1 MTFTTQPDAF
11 GGIYHTVHTDS
22 PGSFLEFPVEKI
34 ENFDRFICSFRD
46 EPFFMR
52 PTAGSCVEEIPQETQ
67 WLAVRHLD
75 GSYSVY
81 FSLAF
86 ETYRTCFFGK
96 EGRLW
101 ISACTGDDGVA
112 ADSFCAYYR
121 ISGAD
126 FYGLVRQA
134 AESLARRFGTCRLR
148 EEKKKPDVME
158 LFGWCTWDSFYNQV
172 KGEDIPVGLES
183 FRKGGVVPKLLILDD
198 GWQTTSENHKHGGQW
213 KLSGLQANDKF
224 LPDLKHT
231 VDAAKG
237 FGVEK
242 FFVWHA
248 VCGYWGGLDPN
259 AEAMKKYGP
268 VLRKARHTEGV
279 RRLNPV
285 RWEQERFDFGL
296 AAPEKFGEFYDDY
309 HSYLKSQ
316 GVAGVKVDVQSAM
329 EAHGQ
334 GHGGGVKMTATVR
347 KALETS
353 VGKHFGGEMINCMSN
368 GNDMVY
374 HCHDSNLMRSSGDFY
389 PNRASSHSAH
399 IFHNAVNSIWLS
411 RFVWCDW
418 DMFQTSHIYGSYHAA
433 ARAVSGSP
441 VYVSDR
447 VDAHD
452 FDLIRSLTDREGKVM
467 LALDVAMPTEDCLF
481 ADPSQEKSLY
491 KIFNRNRFG
500 SVIGVFAFGGEKQ
513 TVRVSPADVPGN
525 GKGTYAAYSHRTGE
539 TALLTREEA
548 MEVSLEGMQWD
559 IITFAKVEEG
569 FAILGL
575 TEKLNC
581 GGAVKALEPAGDKM
595 RVQLAD
601 RGTLLFYREQMGF
614 RRTEVPETCE
624 VLL

>member
-1 MTFTTQPDAF
+1 
-11 GGIYHTVHTDS
+11 
-22 PGSFLEFPVEKI
+22 
-34 ENFDRFICSFRD
+34 
-46 EPFFMR
+46 
-52 PTAGSCVEEIPQETQ
+52 
-67 WLAVRHLD
+67 
-75 GSYSVY
+75 
-81 FSLAF
+81 
-86 ETYRTCFFGK
+86 
-96 EGRLW
+96 
-101 ISACTGDDGVA
+101 
-112 ADSFCAYYR
+112 
-121 ISGAD
+121 
-126 FYGLVRQA
+126 
-134 AESLARRFGTCRLR
+134 
-148 EEKKKPDVME
+148 
-158 LFGWCTWDSFYNQV
+158 
-172 KGEDIPVGLES
+172 
-183 FRKGGVVPKLLILDD
+183 
-198 GWQTTSENHKHGGQW
+198 
-213 KLSGLQANDKF
+213 
-224 LPDLKHT
+224 
-231 VDAAKG
+231 
-237 FGVEK
+237 
-242 FFVWHA
+242 
-248 VCGYWGGLDPN
+248 
-259 AEAMKKYGP
+259 
-268 VLRKARHTEGV
+268 
-279 RRLNPV
+279 
-285 RWEQERFDFGL
+285 
-296 AAPEKFGEFYDDY
+296 
-309 HSYLKSQ
+309 
-316 GVAGVKVDVQSAM
+316 
-329 EAHGQ
+329 
-334 GHGGGVKMTATVR
+334 
-347 KALETS
+347 

-418 DMFQTSHIYGSYHAA
+418 DMFQTSHLYGPYHAA

-559 IITFAKVEEG
+559 IITFAKVEAG